1 MMIQNKE
8 SDMELKDIADYIN
21 VYGFPIIASIGMGY
35 IVYYV
40 WTWTTTIIKPILDEA
55 YVVLVT
61 LIDQIRI
68 LDSDMIRLKQK
79 LSTVL
84 LLKTP
89 HE

>member
-1 MMIQNKE
+1 
-8 SDMELKDIADYIN
+8 MELKDVAEYIN
-21 VYGFPIIASIGMGY
+21 QYGFPIIASIGMGY

-55 YVVLVT
+55 YAVLVT

>member
-1 MMIQNKE
+1 
-8 SDMELKDIADYIN
+8 MELKDIADYIN
-21 VYGFPIIASIGMGY
+21 VYGFPIIAAMGMGY
-35 IVYYV
+35 IVHYV
-40 WTWTTTIIKPILDEA
+40 WMWTTTMVKPILDEA

-84 LLKTP
+84 LLKLP

>member
-1 MMIQNKE
+1 
-8 SDMELKDIADYIN
+8 MELKDVADYIN
-21 VYGFPIIASIGMGY
+21 QYGFPIIASIGMGY

>member
-1 MMIQNKE
+1 
-8 SDMELKDIADYIN
+8 MELKDIADYIN
-21 VYGFPIIASIGMGY
+21 VYGFPIIASMGMGY

-40 WTWTTTIIKPILDEA
+40 WTWTTTVIKPILDEA
-55 YVVLVT
+55 YMVLVT

-84 LLKTP
+84 LLKSP

>member
-1 MMIQNKE
+1 
-8 SDMELKDIADYIN
+8 MELKDIADYIN
-21 VYGFPIIASIGMGY
+21 IYGFPIIASIGMGY

-40 WTWTTTIIKPILDEA
+40 WTWTTTVIKPILDEA
-55 YVVLVT
+55 YMVLVT

-84 LLKTP
+84 LLKSP

>member
-1 MMIQNKE
+1 
-8 SDMELKDIADYIN
+8 MELKDVAEYIN
-21 VYGFPIIASIGMGY
+21 QYGFPIIASIGMGY

>member
-1 MMIQNKE
+1 
-8 SDMELKDIADYIN
+8 MELKDVADYIN
-21 VYGFPIIASIGMGY
+21 QYGFPIIASIGMGY

-84 LLKTP
+84 LLKVP

>member
-1 MMIQNKE
+1 
-8 SDMELKDIADYIN
+8 MELKDVADYIN
-21 VYGFPIIASIGMGY
+21 QYGFPIIASIGMGY

-40 WTWTTTIIKPILDEA
+40 WTWTTTIIKPNLDEA

-84 LLKTP
+84 LLKAP

>member
-1 MMIQNKE
+1 
-8 SDMELKDIADYIN
+8 MELKDIADYIN

-40 WTWTTTIIKPILDEA
+40 WTWTTTVIKPILDEA
-55 YVVLVT
+55 YMVLVT

-84 LLKTP
+84 LLKSP

>member
-1 MMIQNKE
+1 
-8 SDMELKDIADYIN
+8 MELKDVADYIN
-21 VYGFPIIASIGMGY
+21 QYGFPIIASIGMGY

-40 WTWTTTIIKPILDEA
+40 WTWTTTIIKPNLDEA

>member
-1 MMIQNKE
+1 
-8 SDMELKDIADYIN
+8 MELKDVAEYIN
-21 VYGFPIIASIGMGY
+21 QYGFPIIASIGMGY

-84 LLKTP
+84 LLKAP

>member
-1 MMIQNKE
+1 
-8 SDMELKDIADYIN
+8 MELKDIADYIN
-21 VYGFPIIASIGMGY
+21 VYGFPIIASMGMGY

-84 LLKTP
+84 LLKSP

>member
-1 MMIQNKE
+1 
-8 SDMELKDIADYIN
+8 MELKDIADYIN

-40 WTWTTTIIKPILDEA
+40 WTWTTTVIKPILDEA
-55 YVVLVT
+55 YMVLVT

-84 LLKTP
+84 LLKPP

>member
-1 MMIQNKE
+1 
-8 SDMELKDIADYIN
+8 MELKDIADYIN

-40 WTWTTTIIKPILDEA
+40 WTWTTTVIKPILDEA

-84 LLKTP
+84 LLKSP

>member
-1 MMIQNKE
+1 
-8 SDMELKDIADYIN
+8 MELKDVADYIN
-21 VYGFPIIASIGMGY
+21 QYGFPIIASIGMGY

-84 LLKTP
+84 ILKLP

>member
-1 MMIQNKE
+1 
-8 SDMELKDIADYIN
+8 MELKDVADYIN
-21 VYGFPIIASIGMGY
+21 QYGFPIIASIGMGY

-61 LIDQIRI
+61 LIDQMRI

-84 LLKTP
+84 LLKPP

>member
-1 MMIQNKE
+1 
-8 SDMELKDIADYIN
+8 MELKDVADYIN
-21 VYGFPIIASIGMGY
+21 QYGFPIIASIGMGY

-84 LLKTP
+84 LLKAP